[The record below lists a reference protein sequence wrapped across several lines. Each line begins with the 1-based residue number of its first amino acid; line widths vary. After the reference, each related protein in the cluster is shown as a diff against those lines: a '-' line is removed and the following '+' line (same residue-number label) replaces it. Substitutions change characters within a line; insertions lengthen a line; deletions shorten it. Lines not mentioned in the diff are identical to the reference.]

1 MITSVD
7 TEKAFGRTQD
17 LFMIK
22 ILNKVGIE
30 GNFLKLIQGIYIK
43 PTANIMLVTESFSL
57 RTEIR

>member
-43 PTANIMLVTESFSL
+43 PTANIMLVIESFSL